1 MLHMLDTNIVSHLV
15 RQHPEVVNRYSHI
28 TPEKMCISSVTEAE
42 LLYGVAKKQNNK
54 LHETIME
61 FLKTITIC
69 DWDSAAAATYGEL
82 RAAMEKRESN
92 GRFGSAYCG
101 TCHQP
106 WHNDC
111 YERPRVRDGA
121 KPYRRR
127 LDGSFVSVIARR
139 RYAYRACILPNTLQ
153 KHI

>member
-15 RQHPEVVNRYSHI
+15 RQHPEVVNRYSQI

-69 DWDSAAAATYGEL
+69 AWDSEAAATYGEL
-82 RAAMEKRESN
+82 RAAMEKKGKVMGDLDQLIAAHAISRGTMIVTN
-92 GRFGSAYCG
+92 DRAFGMVQDLTVEDWTTA
-101 TCHQP
+101 
-106 WHNDC
+106 
-111 YERPRVRDGA
+111 A
-121 KPYRRR
+121 
-127 LDGSFVSVIARR
+127 
-139 RYAYRACILPNTLQ
+139 
-153 KHI
+153 

>member
-15 RQHPEVVNRYSHI
+15 RQHPEVVNRYSQI

-69 DWDSAAAATYGEL
+69 AWDSEAAATYGEL
-82 RAAMEKRESN
+82 CAAMEKKGKVMGDLDQLIAAHAISRGTTIVTN
-92 GRFGSAYCG
+92 DRAFGMVQDLTVEDWTTVA
-101 TCHQP
+101 
-106 WHNDC
+106 
-111 YERPRVRDGA
+111 
-121 KPYRRR
+121 
-127 LDGSFVSVIARR
+127 
-139 RYAYRACILPNTLQ
+139 
-153 KHI
+153 

>member
-15 RQHPEVVNRYSHI
+15 RQHPEVVNRYSQI

-69 DWDSAAAATYGEL
+69 ARDSEAAATYGEL
-82 RAAMEKRESN
+82 RAAMEKKGKVMGDLDQLIAAHAISRGTTIVTN
-92 GRFGSAYCG
+92 DHAFGMVQDL
-101 TCHQP
+101 TVEDWTQ
-106 WHNDC
+106 
-111 YERPRVRDGA
+111 
-121 KPYRRR
+121 
-127 LDGSFVSVIARR
+127 
-139 RYAYRACILPNTLQ
+139 
-153 KHI
+153 